1 MLLHSF
7 AYPHADGDEP
17 CRSGKEAGACGRRD
31 PERTRAA
38 ILEAAI
44 VEFATRGLGG
54 ARVSRIAE
62 RACTN
67 KRMLYHYFGN
77 KEALYLAALEAVYET
92 IRGKELALDV
102 DHMPPDEG
110 MRALVRTVWQQ
121 FLEHPEFISLL
132 NSENL
137 HRARY
142 LARSKRV
149 PALQSPLVEMIARLL
164 RRGAEAG
171 LFRPGIDPAQL
182 YLSIASL
189 AYFCFSNRHTLAISF
204 GIDILDQDALD
215 QRLAHITE
223 LVMRYLE
230 ARAPEPPAA
239 PAGAA
244 GS

>member
-1 MLLHSF
+1 LHTL
-7 AYPHADGDEP
+7 ADREAEAAVSGAPRKEP
-17 CRSGKEAGACGRRD
+17 EGCACRRD

-44 VEFATRGLGG
+44 AEFASRGLGG

-92 IRGKELALDV
+92 IRSKELALDL
-102 DHMPPDEG
+102 DHMAPDEG
-110 MRALVRTVWQQ
+110 MRALVRTLWEQ
-121 FLEHPEFISLL
+121 FREHPEFISLL

-149 PALQSPLVEMIARLL
+149 PALQSPLVAMIARLL

-171 LFRPGIDPAQL
+171 IFRDGIDPAQL

-189 AYFCFSNRHTLAISF
+189 AYFYFSNRHTLAISF
-204 GIDILDQDALD
+204 GIDLLDEEALD
-215 QRLAHITE
+215 RRLAHITE
-223 LVMRYLE
+223 LVMRYLDARGE
-230 ARAPEPPAA
+230 ASPRRSAET
-239 PAGAA
+239 G
-244 GS
+244 